1 MKKTLGDQLVNFYV
15 NYISPTKKQNKIGSK
30 ELNVTSLTEDA
41 IGRRKA
47 SGFMTKELSPSQ
59 LRKIAQQAP
68 LLMKGVRKKCLDGTR
83 AWLDLEILPDRGEA
97 IKADLTLIHDFEKR
111 NNFKYKWALAKIN
124 SYIYGDGYLLIT
136 FLNDEKTQLWQ
147 KPADGA
153 IPWRVELLDAEH
165 INEFNFYPKKSKY
178 FKNLHTMHF
187 HYEDTTQ
194 DKDYWIHPDRVIHI
208 PRDPLP
214 HKIFGNS
221 VINLL
226 RNTIKSKINIDIANG
241 EILSWF
247 SHGVYDITVPG
258 IEEEEKD
265 YWLKVAN
272 QHPGAWVHK
281 EEVIIKA
288 INPTAIRPEAFYEY
302 VTLNIAAAIIMPTH
316 LLTGIQVGRVTG
328 AEIGFAD
335 YYRDVKDIQE
345 LEDTPLIETLY
356 KSILENSGRVW
367 KYSLKWN
374 QIYVDELAEAEIME
388 KRVNAAEK
396 AFNGGFVDQK
406 EARIMFNKGQ
416 IELDEAK
423 KIKPKTPPIAPKPDM
438 PAPKMAAKT
447 KVLKGKEADKADADR
462 LGITLDEYYKQ
473 KKDIYTYQ
481 LDEATKAMIKKRK
494 AIIAH
499 EKALGEEIIKEQ
511 EKDV

>member
-416 IELDEAK
+416 IELDESK
-423 KIKPKTPPIAPKPDM
+423 KIKPKVPPIAPKPDM
-438 PAPKMAAKT
+438 PVPKMPT
-447 KVLKGKEADKADADR
+447 KNDYE
-462 LGITLDEYYKQ
+462 
-473 KKDIYTYQ
+473 YQ
-481 LDEATKAMIKKRK
+481 LTVSEKAMIKKRK
-494 AIIAH
+494 AISQH
-499 EKALGEEIIKEQ
+499 EKALGETILKEQ

>member
-1 MKKTLGDQLVNFYV
+1 
-15 NYISPTKKQNKIGSK
+15 
-30 ELNVTSLTEDA
+30 
-41 IGRRKA
+41 
-47 SGFMTKELSPSQ
+47 
-59 LRKIAQQAP
+59 
-68 LLMKGVRKKCLDGTR
+68 
-83 AWLDLEILPDRGEA
+83 
-97 IKADLTLIHDFEKR
+97 
-111 NNFKYKWALAKIN
+111 
-124 SYIYGDGYLLIT
+124 
-136 FLNDEKTQLWQ
+136 
-147 KPADGA
+147 
-153 IPWRVELLDAEH
+153 
-165 INEFNFYPKKSKY
+165 
-178 FKNLHTMHF
+178 
-187 HYEDTTQ
+187 
-194 DKDYWIHPDRVIHI
+194 
-208 PRDPLP
+208 
-214 HKIFGNS
+214 
-221 VINLL
+221 
-226 RNTIKSKINIDIANG
+226 
-241 EILSWF
+241 
-247 SHGVYDITVPG
+247 
-258 IEEEEKD
+258 
-265 YWLKVAN
+265 
-272 QHPGAWVHK
+272 
-281 EEVIIKA
+281 
-288 INPTAIRPEAFYEY
+288 

-438 PAPKMAAKT
+438 PVPKPPTKT
-447 KVLKGKEADKADADR
+447 KELKGKEADKADADR

-499 EKALGEEIIKEQ
+499 EKALGEEILKEQ

>member
-416 IELDEAK
+416 IELDESK
-423 KIKPKTPPIAPKPDM
+423 KIKPKVPPIAPKPDM
-438 PAPKMAAKT
+438 PVPKMPT
-447 KVLKGKEADKADADR
+447 KNDYE
-462 LGITLDEYYKQ
+462 
-473 KKDIYTYQ
+473 YQ
-481 LDEATKAMIKKRK
+481 LTVSEKAMIKKRK
-494 AIIAH
+494 KISQH

>member
-265 YWLKVAN
+265 
-272 QHPGAWVHK
+272 
-281 EEVIIKA
+281 
-288 INPTAIRPEAFYEY
+288 
-302 VTLNIAAAIIMPTH
+302 
-316 LLTGIQVGRVTG
+316 TG
-328 AEIGFAD
+328 
-335 YYRDVKDIQE
+335 
-345 LEDTPLIETLY
+345 
-356 KSILENSGRVW
+356 
-367 KYSLKWN
+367 
-374 QIYVDELAEAEIME
+374 
-388 KRVNAAEK
+388 
-396 AFNGGFVDQK
+396 
-406 EARIMFNKGQ
+406 
-416 IELDEAK
+416 
-423 KIKPKTPPIAPKPDM
+423 
-438 PAPKMAAKT
+438 
-447 KVLKGKEADKADADR
+447 
-462 LGITLDEYYKQ
+462 
-473 KKDIYTYQ
+473 
-481 LDEATKAMIKKRK
+481 
-494 AIIAH
+494 
-499 EKALGEEIIKEQ
+499 
-511 EKDV
+511 